1 MLKKLPEI
9 HILWPEEIMLKYVFG
24 LLCVW
29 YSVSVFSKTEI
40 LFEHWTFIPEIEFW
54 ERNMPLFM
62 LYDQDDGSV

>member
-1 MLKKLPEI
+1 
-9 HILWPEEIMLKYVFG
+9 MLKYVFG

-40 LFEHWTFIPEIEFW
+40 LFEHWTFIPEIEFL
-54 ERNMPLFM
+54 ERNMPLLL